1 MAQIMGRARTINV
14 DDCTIKTPLDCNIP
28 ENPSKT
34 VPTVA
39 SGRDAPSSYTPQL
52 FNYGLGQLIH
62 KTLSS
67 GAGKPHVK
75 DYNVV
80 KTLHDQVISLLDAL
94 PPVMRPENPD
104 TSWDS
109 TCPNLPKQ
117 RQQILSFANSFL
129 MALHR
134 PHVAAHSAS
143 RQAAV
148 QAALNTLES
157 QQRLFDM
164 MSRHHYKLYS
174 LSCLTIDAGVF
185 LSAMAIEHPPMNYD
199 VLGQTQRALQ
209 QAIGRL
215 SLMQE
220 RSAMARSGVQVFTH
234 CYRMIQER
242 FRMDNGLVD
251 HEASVTLP
259 AQLGEAEQVNHLSES
274 DHTNKPQFPVHYF
287 QPTPSDSGNAST
299 APVYQPTSSDV
310 FPYPTDFNATV
321 WLEPLACSA
330 DTSLD
335 NSLDASFWM
344 EPLGPNV
351 DADVDAPAG
360 HSIWDPL
367 LSYGPD

>member
-1 MAQIMGRARTINV
+1 MGRARTINM
-14 DDCTIKTPLDCNIP
+14 DDCTIITPLDCNIP

-67 GAGKPHVK
+67 GAAKPHVK

-80 KTLHDQVISLLDAL
+80 KTLHDQVVSLLNAL

-109 TCPNLPKQ
+109 RCPNLPKQ
-117 RQQILSFANSFL
+117 RQQIFSFANSFL

-134 PHVAAHSAS
+134 PHVGAHSAS

-220 RSAMARSGVQVFTH
+220 RSAMARSGVQVFMH
-234 CYRMIQER
+234 CYRMIRER
-242 FRMDNGLVD
+242 FQTVNGLVNR
-251 HEASVTLP
+251 EASVVSP
-259 AQLGEAEQVNHLSES
+259 VQLGEAEQVNHLSEG
-274 DHTNKPQFPVHYF
+274 DLTNKPQFSVCYF
-287 QPTPSDSGNAST
+287 QPTPYDSGSAST
-299 APVYQPTSSDV
+299 APIHQPASSDV
-310 FPYPTDFNATV
+310 FPYPSDLNTIV

-335 NSLDASFWM
+335 TSLDASFWM
-344 EPLGPNV
+344 EPLSPNV

-367 LSYGPD
+367 LGYGPD